1 MDDRVDRAEAPDKAG
16 VIAPPPLIA
25 FAALVLAAGL
35 EWLWPIDVLAWLG
48 LGVRLP
54 VAAALAI
61 AGLLVAVAGERRF
74 ARLGTDPLPWRP
86 STALVTDGI
95 YAHMRNPMY
104 VGLGLLMLGLAIGF
118 ASVWLLILLVPAALV
133 LHHGVVRREERYLE
147 RKFGD
152 AYRAFVAQVPRYG
165 WPPRRSAGG

>member
-25 FAALVLAAGL
+25 LVALVLAAGL
-35 EWLWPIDVLAWLG
+35 EWLWPIAVPAAIG

-54 VAAALAI
+54 VAAVLAI

-74 ARLGTDPLPWRP
+74 ARRGTDPLPWRP
-86 STALVTDGI
+86 ATALVTDGI

-165 WPPRRSAGG
+165 WPPRSAGR